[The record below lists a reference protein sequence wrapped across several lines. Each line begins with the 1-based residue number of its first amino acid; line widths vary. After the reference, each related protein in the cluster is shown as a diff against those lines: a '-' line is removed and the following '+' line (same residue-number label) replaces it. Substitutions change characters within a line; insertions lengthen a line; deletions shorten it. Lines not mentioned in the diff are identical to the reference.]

1 MHQVEDLLKKMI
13 QFPTLSGQEKPLVD
27 WLEQYLNGTGLV
39 QLERIENN
47 LMIHVGNGRPW
58 LMLNSHSDVVPP
70 SPDHVGDPFSP
81 IVKDGKMYG
90 RGSTDAK
97 GCGSTMITSLLEL
110 ANNGFNPDGRVTMA
124 LTVCE
129 ESAGVNNGMA
139 FLRNHIED
147 PDAAIVGE
155 PTSLAPCIA
164 QKGML
169 ILKVTTRGES
179 GHAARMKG
187 KNAIYEMGKVLSDLK
202 NIAFDTKNNLIG
214 GVKITPTIIEGGTAK
229 NMAPEKADLYL
240 DIRTIP
246 EVSNQHIIDTLSE
259 KLNASI
265 SVVSDRYVAT
275 STDPKHKVVT
285 SALKASGQDGFG
297 SPTSSDWVFLHD
309 IPTVKIGPGHSQV
322 SHTRDEHIEI
332 EQLHKGVKVYQDLI
346 TQYFS

>member
-1 MHQVEDLLKKMI
+1 MHQVEDLLQQLI
-13 QFPTLSGQEKPLVD
+13 QFPSLSGQEKDLVD
-27 WLEQYLNGTGLV
+27 WLEKYLDDTGLV

-47 LMIHVGNGRPW
+47 LMIHIGHGRPW
-58 LMLNSHSDVVPP
+58 LLLNSHSDVVPP
-70 SPDHVGDPFSP
+70 SPDHVGDPFHP
-81 IVKDGKMYG
+81 VIKNGKIYG

-110 ANNGFNPDGRVTMA
+110 SKNGFNPSGRVSMA

-139 FLRNHIED
+139 FLRNHIDD

-169 ILKVTTRGES
+169 ILKLTTKGES

-187 KNAIYEMGKVLSDLK
+187 QNAIYEMGQVLSDLK
-202 NIAFDTKNNLIG
+202 NITFDKKNDLIG
-214 GVKITPTIIEGGTAK
+214 EVKITPTIIEGGTAK

-246 EVSNQHIIDTLSE
+246 EVSNQHIIDVLSQ
-259 KLNASI
+259 KLNAEV

-275 STDPKHKVVT
+275 STDPNHKVVT
-285 SALKASGQDGFG
+285 SALKASSAPSFG

-322 SHTRDEHIEI
+322 SHTRDEFIEI
-332 EQLHKGVKVYQDLI
+332 DQLHKGVKVYQDLI
-346 TQYFS
+346 TQFFS